1 MIDNWIEIVETLQQC
16 MRGNLKEAKYQQE
29 IENCLKFL
37 GWRTSNKTMQ
47 SQLILGFGSGSKLR
61 PDITLY
67 KNGIPVLPIEIKR
80 PDNVCNDKQI
90 GQLGNYMRQLK
101 LNVGLYFGENI
112 RFYYDNPN
120 DLDNPI
126 NVFSVEFSEEDAN
139 GMLFCE
145 MLSYEKFDIKKM
157 DDFCK
162 EHYNQIVSRNN
173 LCQRFSEFFAENIVT
188 KNIVTLI
195 KDKFIKEGFDEYV
208 INDELSQLI
217 CRIEWKHTPKIVKQT
232 DNSVINISETEKN
245 ETKFSL
251 DGDKFFYTNPLEIDQ
266 KKYKNEAYYQPPFER
281 VKVFDCSCCPPNVLR
296 MLASLPRYMYTSDRN
311 TIYCNQFSDCE
322 TKFNIGGKEA
332 TLIQKTNYPSDG
344 KIEFTYYGEPIT
356 LFVRIPEWC
365 VEYQGETQNGFAEF
379 SLNYGDTV
387 SLELP
392 MNIHFIEANPNVQ
405 NNSGRYAVTRGPIV
419 YCMEG
424 IDNGENLSDITL
436 IDNNCFEVKN
446 EDGIPAP
453 VIYIPAERRKST
465 DKLYKI
471 KNDERIKFT
480 ARLIPYFS
488 FSNRTVTDMLI
499 WTMVK

>member
-126 NVFSVEFSEEDAN
+126 NVFSVEFSEEDTN

-251 DGDKFFYTNPLEIDQ
+251 DGDKYWGVGRFVL
-266 KKYKNEAYYQPPFER
+266 AV
-281 VKVFDCSCCPPNVLR
+281 VK
-296 MLASLPRYMYTSDRN
+296 RY
-311 TIYCNQFSDCE
+311 
-322 TKFNIGGKEA
+322 
-332 TLIQKTNYPSDG
+332 
-344 KIEFTYYGEPIT
+344 
-356 LFVRIPEWC
+356 
-365 VEYQGETQNGFAEF
+365 
-379 SLNYGDTV
+379 V
-387 SLELP
+387 SEHP
-392 MNIHFIEANPNVQ
+392 
-405 NNSGRYAVTRGPIV
+405 
-419 YCMEG
+419 
-424 IDNGENLSDITL
+424 DITL
-436 IDNNCFEVKN
+436 EELEEVFPSELNSSSKQGVIRSIEFLNEHPNYRFYKKEDELIRLKNNQ
-446 EDGIPAP
+446 
-453 VIYIPAERRKST
+453 YIAVNTQWGNTGYSRPHFQ
-465 DKLYKI
+465 
-471 KNDERIKFT
+471 KFLEHV
-480 ARLIPYFS
+480 RHFYHVYSI
-488 FSNRTVTDMLI
+488 
-499 WTMVK
+499 